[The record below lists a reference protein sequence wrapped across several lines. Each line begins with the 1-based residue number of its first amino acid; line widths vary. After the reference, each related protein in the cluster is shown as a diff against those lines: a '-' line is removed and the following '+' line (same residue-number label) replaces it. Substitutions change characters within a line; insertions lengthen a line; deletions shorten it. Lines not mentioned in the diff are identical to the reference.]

1 MVGPQTTLRSTAD
14 LSHDRARL
22 PQRRESAMPPVTAG
36 ARCRPRAVGRGLQGF
51 TMIEVLIV
59 VAIVAILV
67 TVALPSYSN
76 VTVKVNRSAAAQFMM
91 DVANREEQYVLDQRA
106 YTATIG
112 TGGLGLSTPKDV
124 AANYSFTAAVT
135 GNDCTGNA
143 LSGPGYVITA
153 TPTGSQ
159 AKDGSLCLDSRNNKT
174 PAAKWDL

>member
-1 MVGPQTTLRSTAD
+1 MVGPQTTSPSTAD
-14 LSHDRARL
+14 LSRDRAR
-22 PQRRESAMPPVTAG
+22 PARRTESATPPVAAG
-36 ARCRPRAVGRGLQGF
+36 MPRRPQAIGRGLRGF

-112 TGGLGLSTPKDV
+112 TGGLGLPVPKDV
-124 AANYSFTAAVT
+124 AANYTFTAAVT
-135 GNDCTGNA
+135 GNDCTGVA

-159 AKDGSLCLDSRNNKT
+159 VKDGSLCLDSRNNRT
-174 PAAKWDL
+174 PAAKWEL